1 MRLHIEGKDTPIMPH
16 LMGRIA
22 ERFEQLNEVH
32 EDILEVR
39 LTLVRHGDQHEA
51 HVCLLLAGKTLYAT
65 QQGDSPDA
73 AVGAAL
79 RHVEDALHA
88 RRALRRHAPTTM
100 YSPQNE
106 PPLRSSLC
114 TGDRPSAPLQ
124 RVPRRRITAKKTV
137 R

>member
-1 MRLHIEGKDTPIMPH
+1 MRLHIEGKDTTIVPH

-22 ERFEQLNEVH
+22 ERFEQLNEAY

-39 LTLVRHGDQHEA
+39 LTLVRHGDRHEA

-79 RHVEDALHA
+79 RHVEDALDA
-88 RRALRRHAPTTM
+88 RRALRRHAPTAM

-106 PPLRSSLC
+106 PPLRSSLR
-114 TGDRPSAPLQ
+114 TGDRPSASLR
-124 RVPRRRITAKKTV
+124 RVRRRRTTAKKTV
-137 R
+137 